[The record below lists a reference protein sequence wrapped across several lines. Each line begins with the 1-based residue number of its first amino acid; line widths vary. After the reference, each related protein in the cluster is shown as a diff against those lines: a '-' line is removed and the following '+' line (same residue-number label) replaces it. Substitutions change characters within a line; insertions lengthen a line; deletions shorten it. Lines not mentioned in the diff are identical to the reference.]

1 MYQKNHTIEWVSISV
16 VNKTIKDTLQF
27 DNSEH
32 KSKELQP
39 LKMFIPYKRGAA
51 EKLRVAR
58 KYGLTTTFTKTRN
71 VRGQIQKKQD
81 KIETSGRQ
89 TVVIV

>member
-1 MYQKNHTIEWVSISV
+1 
-16 VNKTIKDTLQF
+16 
-27 DNSEH
+27 
-32 KSKELQP
+32 
-39 LKMFIPYKRGAA
+39 MFIPYKRGAA

-81 KIETSGRQ
+81 KIETSGRW